1 MARVLSCAIVGLDGA
16 LIEVEVDIAPGLPS
30 FTIVGL
36 PDAAVQEAKDRVR
49 AAIRNTGYQFPMKR
63 ITANLAPADLKKVGP
78 SYDLPIAIGILAA
91 TGQIPD
97 SWRPAARPAGMVA
110 PNGAAAVAA
119 APVHAAAALPAKQ
132 EAPAAGET
140 AAAPPVT
147 EALQDAAVVAELEA
161 LLGSLA
167 PDADEREESLL
178 DTAMFLGE
186 LALDG
191 ALRHTDGMLP
201 MVGAAREHGIP
212 VVFVPAVDGAEAAL
226 VEGIE
231 VLPAANLGEVVRHL
245 TGEAQIAAQAA
256 PDRSTQHAAS
266 DYRHDLRDVK
276 GQEHAKR
283 ALEVAAAGGHNVLFV
298 GPPGAGKTLLAR
310 CLPSILP
317 PLQPDESLEL
327 SKVYSVCGLLPAE
340 QPLVQQRPFRAPHHT
355 TSYAGLLGG
364 GRWPRPGEVSL
375 AHRGVL
381 FLDELLEF
389 NPAILQML
397 RQPLEDRTIT
407 VSRVAGSATFPAAL
421 MLAAAMNPCPCGWLG
436 DQAQPCRCSP
446 SQIAR
451 YQRRLSGPL
460 LDRIDLS
467 VEVPRVDY
475 DKLTGLTEPEPSA
488 AVRDRVSAARER
500 QQRRFA
506 QAQSDKA
513 PVPQKRTPETPGEPS
528 ANGSA
533 GNGRPVRR
541 SGRDTRPP
549 AAGAGRQRLTCNADL
564 GPRGVQEHCQAA
576 CSDDALALLRT
587 AMQQLQVSARG
598 YHRIL
603 KVARTVADLAGS
615 EAIGTE
621 HVAEALQ
628 YRPRLLSG

>member
-1 MARVLSCAIVGLDGA
+1 MLARVLSCAIVGLDGA
-16 LIEVEVDIAPGLPS
+16 LVEVEVDIAPGLPA

-63 ITANLAPADLKKVGP
+63 ITVNLAPADLKKVGP

-91 TGQIPD
+91 SGQVPD
-97 SWRPAARPAGMVA
+97 SWTPADRPAGIA
-110 PNGAAAVAA
+110 TPNGAAAAAA
-119 APVHAAAALPAKQ
+119 APALATAVLP
-132 EAPAAGET
+132 APAAGEP
-140 AAAPPVT
+140 AIAPPVT

-161 LLGSLA
+161 LLGGLA
-167 PDADEREESLL
+167 PSQDERDESAL
-178 DTAMFLGE
+178 TTVMFLGE

-191 ALRHTDGMLP
+191 AVRHTDGMLP
-201 MVGAAREHGIP
+201 MVGTAREHGVP

-226 VEGIE
+226 VEGVT
-231 VLPAANLGEVVRHL
+231 VLPAATLGEAVRHL
-245 TGEAQIAAQAA
+245 TGEARISAHAAAGRAKLQAA
-256 PDRSTQHAAS
+256 T
-266 DYRHDLRDVK
+266 DYTHDLRDVK

-283 ALEVAAAGGHNVLFV
+283 ALEVAAAGGHNVLFI

-317 PLQPDESLEL
+317 PLQPDEALEL
-327 SKVYSVCGLLPAE
+327 SKVYSVCGLLPSE
-340 QPLVQQRPFRAPHHT
+340 QPLIRQRPFRAPHHT

-436 DQAQPCRCSP
+436 DQAQPCRCTP

-475 DKLTGLTEPEPSA
+475 DKLTGLTDPEPSA

-506 QAQSDKA
+506 QAQPDRA
-513 PVPQKRTPETPGEPS
+513 PALPARSPETNGARP
-528 ANGSA
+528 ANGST

-541 SGRDTRPP
+541 SGRDTRPR
-549 AAGAGRQRLTCNADL
+549 AAAAGRQRLTCNADL

-576 CSDDALALLRT
+576 CTDDALALLRT

-603 KVARTVADLAGS
+603 KVARTVADLADS

-628 YRPRLLSG
+628 YRPRLLLT

>member
-1 MARVLSCAIVGLDGA
+1 MLARVLSCAIVGLDGA
-16 LIEVEVDIAPGLPS
+16 LIEVEVDIAPGLPA

-63 ITANLAPADLKKVGP
+63 ITVNLAPADLKKVGP

-91 TGQIPD
+91 SGQVPE
-97 SWRPAARPAGMVA
+97 SWRPAARLTGVAA
-110 PNGAAAVAA
+110 PNGAAAAA
-119 APVHAAAALPAKQ
+119 EPAHAAAAPPATH
-132 EAPAAGET
+132 EASASGEPAA
-140 AAAPPVT
+140 AAPVT
-147 EALQDAAVVAELEA
+147 EALQDAAVAAELEA
-161 LLGSLA
+161 LLGGLIG
-167 PDADEREESLL
+167 DEAEGEESVLA
-178 DTAMFLGE
+178 TAMFLGE

-191 ALRHTDGMLP
+191 SVRHTDGMLP

-226 VEGIE
+226 VEGVE

-245 TGEAQIAAQAA
+245 TGEARIA
-256 PDRSTQHAAS
+256 PHAAGGRATLDAAG
-266 DYRHDLRDVK
+266 DYTHDLRDVK

-283 ALEVAAAGGHNVLFV
+283 ALEVAAAGGHNVLLV

-317 PLQPDESLEL
+317 PLQPDEALEL
-327 SKVYSVCGLLPAE
+327 SKVYSVCGLLSTE

-389 NPAILQML
+389 NPNILQML

-407 VSRVAGSATFPAAL
+407 VSRVAGSATFPAAM

-446 SQIAR
+446 SQVAR

-475 DKLTGLTEPEPSA
+475 DKLTGLTDPEASA
-488 AVRDRVSAARER
+488 AVRERVSAARER

-506 QAQSDKA
+506 QAQADNALTTQGRASDMQGK
-513 PVPQKRTPETPGEPS
+513 QS

-533 GNGRPVRR
+533 GNDRPVRR
-541 SGRDTRPP
+541 TGRDTRPP
-549 AAGAGRQRLTCNADL
+549 AGTTKRQRLTCNADL

-576 CSDDALALLRT
+576 CTDDALALLRT

-615 EAIGTE
+615 ESIGTE

-628 YRPRLLSG
+628 YRPRLSTS

>member
-1 MARVLSCAIVGLDGA
+1 MLARVLSCAIVGLDGA
-16 LIEVEVDIAPGLPS
+16 LIEVEVDIAPGLPA

-63 ITANLAPADLKKVGP
+63 ITVNLAPADLKKVGP

-91 TGQIPD
+91 SGQVPE
-97 SWRPAARPAGMVA
+97 SWRPAANPAGVAA
-110 PNGAAAVAA
+110 PNGAAAAKSA
-119 APVHAAAALPAKQ
+119 RAAAALPAQ
-132 EAPAAGET
+132 NETSAGGAP

-161 LLGSLA
+161 LLGGLVG
-167 PDADEREESLL
+167 DEAEGEESLL
-178 DTAMFLGE
+178 ATAMFLGE

-191 ALRHTDGMLP
+191 SVRHTDGMLP

-226 VEGIE
+226 VEGVT
-231 VLPAANLGEVVRHL
+231 VLPAATLGEVVRHL
-245 TGEAQIAAQAA
+245 TGEAPIAPHAA
-256 PDRSTQHAAS
+256 GGRATLQAAS
-266 DYRHDLRDVK
+266 DYTHDLRDVK

-317 PLQPDESLEL
+317 PLQPEEALEL
-327 SKVYSVCGLLPAE
+327 SKVYSVCGLLSTE

-389 NPAILQML
+389 NPNILQML

-421 MLAAAMNPCPCGWLG
+421 MLAAAMNPCPCG
-436 DQAQPCRCSP
+436 
-446 SQIAR
+446 
-451 YQRRLSGPL
+451 
-460 LDRIDLS
+460 
-467 VEVPRVDY
+467 
-475 DKLTGLTEPEPSA
+475 
-488 AVRDRVSAARER
+488 
-500 QQRRFA
+500 
-506 QAQSDKA
+506 
-513 PVPQKRTPETPGEPS
+513 
-528 ANGSA
+528 
-533 GNGRPVRR
+533 
-541 SGRDTRPP
+541 
-549 AAGAGRQRLTCNADL
+549 
-564 GPRGVQEHCQAA
+564 
-576 CSDDALALLRT
+576 
-587 AMQQLQVSARG
+587 
-598 YHRIL
+598 
-603 KVARTVADLAGS
+603 
-615 EAIGTE
+615 
-621 HVAEALQ
+621 
-628 YRPRLLSG
+628 

>member
-1 MARVLSCAIVGLDGA
+1 MLARVLSCAIVGLDGA
-16 LIEVEVDIAPGLPS
+16 LIEVEVDIAPGLPA

-63 ITANLAPADLKKVGP
+63 ITVNLAPADLKKVGP
-78 SYDLPIAIGILAA
+78 SYDLPIAVGILAA
-91 TGQIPD
+91 SGQVPE
-97 SWRPAARPAGMVA
+97 SWRPAAKPAGMAV
-110 PNGAAAVAA
+110 PNGAAAAKPA
-119 APVHAAAALPAKQ
+119 RAAAARPAQ
-132 EAPAAGET
+132 NETAAGGAP

-147 EALQDAAVVAELEA
+147 EALQEAAVAAELEA
-161 LLGSLA
+161 LLGGLV
-167 PDADEREESLL
+167 PDEDKGEESLL
-178 DTAMFLGE
+178 ATAMFLGE

-191 ALRHTDGMLP
+191 SVRHTDGMLP

-226 VEGIE
+226 VEGVK
-231 VLPAANLGEVVRHL
+231 VLPAATLGEVVRHL
-245 TGEAQIAAQAA
+245 TGEAPIATHAA
-256 PDRSTQHAAS
+256 GGRATLQAAS
-266 DYRHDLRDVK
+266 DYTHDLRDVK

-317 PLQPDESLEL
+317 PLQPDEALEL
-327 SKVYSVCGLLPAE
+327 SKVYSVCGLLSTE

-389 NPAILQML
+389 NPNILQML

-446 SQIAR
+446 SQVAR

-475 DKLTGLTEPEPSA
+475 DKLTGLTDPEPSA

-506 QAQSDKA
+506 EAQSGRGPA
-513 PVPQKRTPETPGEPS
+513 TQEHTPETRDERP

-541 SGRDTRPP
+541 AGRDTRPP
-549 AAGAGRQRLTCNADL
+549 AATAGRQRLTCNADL

-576 CSDDALALLRT
+576 CTDDALALLRT

-628 YRPRLLSG
+628 YRPRLST